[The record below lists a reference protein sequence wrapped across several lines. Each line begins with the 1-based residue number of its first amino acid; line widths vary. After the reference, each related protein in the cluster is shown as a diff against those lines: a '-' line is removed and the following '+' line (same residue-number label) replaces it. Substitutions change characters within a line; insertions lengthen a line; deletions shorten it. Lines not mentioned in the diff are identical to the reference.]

1 MSRFDRPTPPPTDP
15 PPNLWDSLEPPEVV
29 PAPLADPVPGSI
41 QESFEQFHR
50 DNPWVYEALRR
61 LAVDLVRRGRK
72 KVGIGML
79 FEVLRWQ
86 HTRETVDPNS
96 EFKLNN
102 NLRSRYARLLMD
114 NEAELAGAFEVRE
127 LKAA

>member
-1 MSRFDRPTPPPTDP
+1 MTRFDRPTPPPTDP
-15 PPNLWDSLEPPEVV
+15 PPNLWDSIDPPEVIPTV
-29 PAPLADPVPGSI
+29 EPVPGSI
-41 QESFEQFHR
+41 QESFEQFHAA
-50 DNPWVYEALRR
+50 NPWVYEALRR
-61 LAVDLVRRGRK
+61 LSMELVERGRK
-72 KVGIGML
+72 KIGIGML

-86 HTRETVDPNS
+86 HARTTVDATS

-114 NEAELAGAFEVRE
+114 QEPDLAGVFEIRE

>member
-1 MSRFDRPTPPPTDP
+1 MRRDLPSRPQPDP
-15 PPNLWDSLEPPEVV
+15 VANLWDSLEPPVV
-29 PAPLADPVPGSI
+29 IESIDPPPGSI
-41 QESFEQFHR
+41 QEAFERFHA
-50 DNPWVYEALRR
+50 DNRWVYDALRA
-61 LAVDLVRRGRK
+61 LALDLVDRGRT
-72 KVGIGML
+72 KVGIGMC

-86 HTRETVDPNS
+86 HTRSTSDPTS

-114 NEAELAGAFEVRE
+114 NEPALAGVFDVRE